1 MFAPNGTAIV
11 FSRQKPALLV
21 WLAPVRDK
29 IIRKIIYKN
38 KAQFAIFH
46 IDWSL
51 YMGLPRLDSLT
62 IRQLRVFCTVA
73 RHLSYTR
80 AAGELGCQQPTA
92 SALVAELERATRLTL
107 LEQRGKHLILTD
119 EGRELYAHAQQVV
132 AAADEAWWAMAERR
146 GHGAAASRP
155 LRVAAD
161 TTVGTY
167 VLPRL
172 LGAFRRQHHNLVLR
186 LHIANREA
194 VRAALLAGEADLA
207 IAGRPPE
214 IDGLVAEP
222 FLANPLVAVASPG
235 HVLVGQGQVRLA
247 RLAEE
252 VFLLREEGSGT
263 RAAVE
268 ELFEVAGI
276 PLKVG
281 MVLGH
286 VEAIKRAVAA
296 GLGVSVLS
304 ALAVQREVRYRTL
317 AILDVEQFPIQ
328 RRWYIARLA
337 EHPLTAGAESFI
349 RFLHEYGQQSG

>member
-1 MFAPNGTAIV
+1 M
-11 FSRQKPALLV
+11 R
-21 WLAPVRDK
+21 
-29 IIRKIIYKN
+29 
-38 KAQFAIFH
+38 
-46 IDWSL
+46 
-51 YMGLPRLDSLT
+51 LPRLDSLT
-62 IRQLRVFCTVA
+62 LRQLRVFCTVA
-73 RHLSYTR
+73 RLLSYTR
-80 AAGELGCQQPTA
+80 AAEELGCQQPTV
-92 SALVAELERATRLTL
+92 SALVAELEQATQLTL

-146 GHGAAASRP
+146 GNVMTVSRP

-172 LGAFRRQHHNLVLR
+172 LGAFHRRHPNVALQLSV
-186 LHIANREA
+186 ANRAA
-194 VRAALLAGEADLA
+194 VRASLLAGEVDLA

-214 IDGLVAEP
+214 VDGLLAEP
-222 FLANPLVAVASPG
+222 FLANPLVAVASPE
-235 HVLVGQGQVRLA
+235 HVLVGQNRVTLA

-268 ELFEVAGI
+268 EVFEVAGI

-296 GLGVSVLS
+296 NLGVSVLS
-304 ALAVQREVRYRTL
+304 ELAVKREVQYRTL
-317 AILDVEQFPIQ
+317 AILDVEYFPIQ

-337 EHPLTAGAESFI
+337 ERPLSASADVFI
-349 RFLHEYGQQSG
+349 EFLREYRQQSG

>member
-1 MFAPNGTAIV
+1 M
-11 FSRQKPALLV
+11 R
-21 WLAPVRDK
+21 
-29 IIRKIIYKN
+29 
-38 KAQFAIFH
+38 
-46 IDWSL
+46 
-51 YMGLPRLDSLT
+51 LPRLDNLT

-73 RHLSYTR
+73 RLLSYTR

-92 SALVAELERATRLTL
+92 SALVAELERVTQLTL
-107 LEQRGKHLILTD
+107 LEQRGKHITLTD

-132 AAADEAWWAMAERR
+132 AAADEAWWAMLERR
-146 GHGAAASRP
+146 GSMTSVSMT

-172 LGAFRRQHHNLVLR
+172 LGDFHRHHPNVELQLTV
-186 LHIANREA
+186 ANRAA
-194 VRAALLAGEADLA
+194 VRACLLAGEVDLV
-207 IAGRPPE
+207 ISGRPPE
-214 IDGLVAEP
+214 VDGLMAEP
-222 FLANPLVAVASPG
+222 FLANPLVVVAQPE
-235 HVLVGQGQVRLA
+235 HILVGQSQVTLA

-263 RAAVE
+263 RAAME
-268 ELFEVAGI
+268 ELFEIAGI

-296 GLGVSVLS
+296 NLGVSVLS
-304 ALAVQREVRYRTL
+304 SLAVKREVQYGTL

-337 EHPLTAGAESFI
+337 SRSLTASTEVFI
-349 RFLHEYGQQSG
+349 KFLREVRQKNE

>member
-1 MFAPNGTAIV
+1 
-11 FSRQKPALLV
+11 
-21 WLAPVRDK
+21 
-29 IIRKIIYKN
+29 
-38 KAQFAIFH
+38 
-46 IDWSL
+46 
-51 YMGLPRLDSLT
+51 MGLPRLDGLT
-62 IRQLRVFCTVA
+62 LRQLRVFCTVV

-80 AAGELGCQQPTA
+80 AAEELGCQQPTA

-107 LEQRGKHLILTD
+107 LEQRGKHLALTD
-119 EGRELYAHAQQVV
+119 EGRELYAHAQQVI
-132 AAADEAWWAMAERR
+132 AAADEAWWTMAERR
-146 GHGAAASRP
+146 EGLTAVSRP

-172 LGAFRRQHHNLVLR
+172 LGAFHLR
-186 LHIANREA
+186 HPGVALQLRVANRAA
-194 VRAALLAGEADLA
+194 VRAHLLEEEVDLV

-214 IDGLVAEP
+214 VEGLVAEP
-222 FLANPLVAVASPG
+222 FLANPLVAVASPE
-235 HVLVGQGQVRLA
+235 HVLVGQGRVALT

-268 ELFEVAGI
+268 EVFEVAGI

-304 ALAVQREVRYRTL
+304 VLAVRREKQYGTL

-337 EHPLTAGAESFI
+337 ERPLIASAEVFI
-349 RFLHEYGQQSG
+349 AFLHEYRQQGG

>member
-1 MFAPNGTAIV
+1 M
-11 FSRQKPALLV
+11 R
-21 WLAPVRDK
+21 
-29 IIRKIIYKN
+29 
-38 KAQFAIFH
+38 
-46 IDWSL
+46 
-51 YMGLPRLDSLT
+51 LPRLDSLT
-62 IRQLRVFCTVA
+62 LRQLRVFCTVA
-73 RHLSYTR
+73 RLLSYTQ
-80 AAGELGCQQPTA
+80 AAVELGCQQPTV
-92 SALVAELERATRLTL
+92 SAMVAELERATQLNL
-107 LEQRGKHLILTD
+107 LEQRGKHLTLTD

-146 GHGAAASRP
+146 GAAMTERVP

-172 LGAFRRQHHNLVLR
+172 LGAFHQRHPTVA
-186 LHIANREA
+186 LHVRIANRTA
-194 VRAALLAGEADLA
+194 VRAYLLAGEADLV

-214 IDGLVAEP
+214 VDGLMAEP
-222 FLANPLVAVASPG
+222 FLANPLVAVASPA
-235 HVLVGQGQVRLA
+235 HALVGHSQLPLA

-252 VFLLREEGSGT
+252 MFLLREVGSGT

-268 ELFEVAGI
+268 ELFEVAGV

-286 VEAIKRAVAA
+286 VEAIKQAVAA

-304 ALAVQREVRYRTL
+304 ELAVKHEVQYRTL

-337 EHPLTAGAESFI
+337 KRPLNASTTEFI
-349 RFLHEYGQQSG
+349 EFLHEYRQQSG